1 MDQAASGRAGCCASF
16 SCVVMRAR
24 STVRPSA
31 VNFQLN
37 GRAVLVVAADE
48 GQQGLAELAGASKS
62 LGVRTF
68 FWMMEKKISTWL
80 SQDATWRLEGS
91 NGTLPTTSI
100 TAPAAGSVIANPG
113 AKPVTAA
120 GRAQPGSTAP
130 VTTVNVAVQMNGP
143 AGQWWNAAKRTWQ
156 AGPTWH
162 HATLSGSGGTI
173 NWTLGVPVPAQGS
186 VLTFSARAVRRW
198 PG

>member
-16 SCVVMRAR
+16 SCAVMRAR
-24 STVRPSA
+24 STVRSSA

-80 SQDATWRLEGS
+80 SQDATWRLEAR
-91 NGTLPTTSI
+91 
-100 TAPAAGSVIANPG
+100 TARYQPHLSPLRPPA
-113 AKPVTAA
+113 
-120 GRAQPGSTAP
+120 R
-130 VTTVNVAVQMNGP
+130 
-143 AGQWWNAAKRTWQ
+143 
-156 AGPTWH
+156 
-162 HATLSGSGGTI
+162 
-173 NWTLGVPVPAQGS
+173 
-186 VLTFSARAVRRW
+186 
-198 PG
+198 

>member
-16 SCVVMRAR
+16 SCAVMRAR
-24 STVRPSA
+24 STVRSSA

-48 GQQGLAELAGASKS
+48 GQQGLAELAGAVKVVGSED
-62 LGVRTF
+62 LLLDDGEEDLDLVEPGRD
-68 FWMMEKKISTWL
+68 L
-80 SQDATWRLEGS
+80 APGGS

-156 AGPTWH
+156 AGPTWN